1 MDRTQLLQHF
11 DTLAETPE
19 AVEKLRKLVLDFAI
33 RGRLVSQN
41 SKDDPAI

>member
-19 AVEKLRKLVLDFAI
+19 AVAKLRCELEIALT
-33 RGRLVSQN
+33 R
-41 SKDDPAI
+41 